1 MIQQRKSILTFVF
14 TFALL
19 TLIILLFDQ
28 GPILGDDIWGAT
40 SILGNPIQSIA
51 FTLRWDVHPPIYY
64 SLLDIWAIFGKS
76 DTWLRLSSA
85 ATHAALVALVF
96 NYVKNRE
103 SLTAAV
109 FSALIV
115 FSTPLLLDYS
125 TEIRMYALISLFSF
139 LIFYASR
146 CYLEENDERYFK
158 WIFLVGVLLTNT
170 HAIGIL
176 FVFFHYLYGAVNLRK
191 SLAPLFKWSILNAL
205 IALTAIPAI
214 ANSAFKTATHAA
226 QPNFS
231 EVLSLFQNLF
241 VSGPAFFI
249 MLAIVLVILVAR
261 NPSNRTMVACYLLA
275 PLALFSI
282 ISYSVKPLWLER
294 NFVFLLPIFAVLL
307 GTEIARLPYSKAAKS
322 TIVAAIVGFN
332 FLQWDIWQEP
342 LHERAFGQ
350 TLSAIEQSTKSHEG
364 LVCIVTENPLKTF
377 WELQRYLNDPEWGNP
392 LEIQPPINERWT
404 AIGERLPEFARSIL
418 ELEERPN
425 FTESAD
431 YVLVSNSRDRCNQ
444 SDIVRTL
451 IVTDGIRIDGLEEV
465 LRNDYYAIY
474 RD

>member
-1 MIQQRKSILTFVF
+1 MQQRKSVLTFVISL
-14 TFALL
+14 AVM

-64 SLLDIWAIFGKS
+64 SLLDIWAVFGKS

-103 SLTAAV
+103 NMLAAV

-125 TEIRMYALISLFSF
+125 TEIRMYSLISLFSF
-139 LIFYASR
+139 LIFYATR
-146 CYLEENDERYFK
+146 CYLEEDDEKYFK

-176 FVFFHYLYGAVNLRK
+176 FVFFHYLYGAASLRN
-191 SLAPLFKWSILNAL
+191 SIVGLFKWSILNGL

-226 QPNFS
+226 QPKIS
-231 EVLSLFQNLF
+231 EVLSLIQNLF
-241 VSGPAFFI
+241 VSGPTFLI
-249 MLAIVLVILVAR
+249 ILAILLVVLVAR

-282 ISYSVKPLWLER
+282 ISYTVKPLWLER
-294 NFVFLLPIFAVLL
+294 NFVFLLPIFAILL
-307 GTEIARLPYSKAAKS
+307 GTEIAKLPYSKAVK
-322 TIVAAIVGFN
+322 TAIVSALVALN
-332 FLQWDIWQEP
+332 LLQWDIWQEP
-342 LHERAFGQ
+342 APERAFGQ
-350 TLSAIEQSTKSHEG
+350 TLAAINQSVESHPG
-364 LVCIVTENPLKTF
+364 LVCIATENPLKTF
-377 WELQRYLNDPEWGNP
+377 WELQRYLNHAEWGNP
-392 LEIQPPINERWT
+392 LDIQPPINERWT
-404 AIGERLPEFARSIL
+404 AIGNRLPDFAKRIL
-418 ELEERPN
+418 ELEARPN
-425 FTESAD
+425 FTESTD
-431 YVLVSNSRDRCNQ
+431 FVLASSNRDRCNQ
-444 SDIVRTL
+444 ADIDQTL
-451 IVTDGIRIDGLEEV
+451 IITDGIRIDGLEEV
-465 LRNDYYAIY
+465 FRNEYYAIY
-474 RD
+474 RGQ